1 MFAVGRMAL
10 LMLLE
15 LVIIIMLKTEVI
27 WSVAGRS

>member
-15 LVIIIMLKTEVI
+15 LVIIIMLKTKVI